1 MSAKRDISTY
11 IKEIS
16 KIYPVIAILGPRQS
30 GKTTLAKKIFN
41 KKPYVNLEKP
51 KDRDFA
57 LSDPE
62 LFLNQFPEGA
72 IIDEIQHAPN
82 LFSDIQ
88 AIVDEKKQKSMF
100 VLTGSQNFAL
110 MKEISQS
117 LAGRIGL
124 ATLLPF
130 SLIEIKKNYKDID
143 INNIEELIYT
153 GFYPKI
159 YDEKA
164 RPSIIHED
172 YIKTYLERDLR
183 DWAQIQDLNLFRRF
197 MKMCASRVGQVLNMS
212 NIGEDLGV
220 SHTTIKKWINLL
232 EASYIIYLLPA
243 FNSNINK
250 QLIKSPKLH
259 FYDVG
264 LAAHLLDIETP
275 KQLVTHSLR
284 GNLFENL
291 VVSEVIKFRY
301 NQGLK
306 SNLYFYRDKRHE
318 VDLLYKSA
326 EKLMPIE
333 IKSGQSISPDYF
345 KNLEYFNTIFSQN
358 TIDPTVVYA
367 SQEEQKRSKAHVT
380 NILGLIKKLNAITG

>member
-1 MSAKRDISTY
+1 MSAKRELRTY
-11 IKEIS
+11 IEEIS
-16 KIYPVIAILGPRQS
+16 LIYPVIAILGPRQS
-30 GKTTLAKKIFN
+30 GKTTLAQKVFN

-72 IIDEIQHAPN
+72 IIDEIQHVPS
-82 LFSDIQ
+82 LFSYIQ

-110 MKEISQS
+110 MKDISQS

-124 ATLLPF
+124 ASLLPF
-130 SLIEIKKNYKDID
+130 SITEIKKNYKDVD
-143 INNIEELIYT
+143 LKNIEELIYT

-164 RPSIIHED
+164 KPRIIHED

-197 MKMCASRVGQVLNMS
+197 MKMCACRVGQVLNMS

-250 QLIKSPKLH
+250 QLVKSPKLH

-275 KQLVTHSLR
+275 KQLITHSLR

-306 SNLYFYRDKRHE
+306 SNLYFYRDKRYE
-318 VDLLYKSA
+318 VDLLYKVA
-326 EKLMPIE
+326 EDLMPIE
-333 IKSGQSISPDYF
+333 IKSGQSISEDYF
-345 KNLEYFNTIFSQN
+345 KNLEYFANLFPKNTIN
-358 TIDPTVVYA
+358 PTVVYA
-367 SQEEQKRSKAHVT
+367 ASQEQKRSNALVT
-380 NILGLIKKLNAITG
+380 HPLGLIKELSRF

>member
-1 MSAKRDISTY
+1 MSAKRELRTY
-11 IKEIS
+11 IEEIS
-16 KIYPVIAILGPRQS
+16 LIYPVIAILGPRQS
-30 GKTTLAKKIFN
+30 GKTTLAQKVFN

-72 IIDEIQHAPN
+72 IIDEIQHVPS
-82 LFSDIQ
+82 LFSYIQ

-110 MKEISQS
+110 MKDISQS

-124 ATLLPF
+124 ASLLPF
-130 SLIEIKKNYKDID
+130 SITEIKKNYKDVD
-143 INNIEELIYT
+143 LKNIEELIYT

-164 RPSIIHED
+164 KPRIIHED

-243 FNSNINK
+243 YNANVNK
-250 QLIKSPKLH
+250 QLVKSPKLH

-275 KQLVTHSLR
+275 KQLITHSLR

-306 SNLYFYRDKRHE
+306 SNLYFYRDKRYE
-318 VDLLYKSA
+318 VDLLYKVA
-326 EKLMPIE
+326 EDLMPIE
-333 IKSGQSISPDYF
+333 IKSGQSISEDYF
-345 KNLEYFNTIFSQN
+345 KNLEYFANLFPKNTIN
-358 TIDPTVVYA
+358 PTVVYA
-367 SQEEQKRSKAHVT
+367 ASQEQKRSNALVT
-380 NILGLIKKLNAITG
+380 HPLGLIKELSRF

>member
-1 MSAKRDISTY
+1 MDAKRELASY

-16 KIYPVIAILGPRQS
+16 KIYPVLGILGPRQS
-30 GKTTLAKKIFN
+30 GKTTLVKELFN
-41 KKPYVNLEKP
+41 KKPYINLEKP

-57 LSDPE
+57 LEDPE
-62 LFLNQFPEGA
+62 LFLNQFPDGA
-72 IIDEIQHAPN
+72 IIDEIQYAPN
-82 LFSDIQ
+82 LFSYIQ
-88 AIVDEKKQKSMF
+88 VIVDEQKQKSMF

-110 MKEISQS
+110 MKNISQS

-130 SLIEIKKNYKDID
+130 SLVEIEKNYKDVD
-143 INNIEELIYT
+143 VKNIEQLIYT

-164 RPSIIHED
+164 NPRIILED

-212 NIGEDLGV
+212 NIAEDLGL
-220 SHTTIKKWINLL
+220 SHTTIKKWISLL
-232 EASYIIYLLPA
+232 EASYIIFLLPA
-243 FNSNINK
+243 FNANINK

-264 LAAHLLDIETP
+264 LAAHLLDIENP
-275 KQLVTHSLR
+275 KQLISHSLR
-284 GNLFENL
+284 GNLFENF
-291 VVSEVIKFRY
+291 VVSELIKFRF
-301 NQGLK
+301 NQGFT

-318 VDLLYKSA
+318 VDLLYKIA
-326 EKLMPIE
+326 DKLMPIE
-333 IKSGQSISPDYF
+333 IKSGQSISEDYF
-345 KNLEYFNTIFSQN
+345 KNLNYFTDLFPENSIN
-358 TIDPTVVYA
+358 PTLVYA
-367 SQEEQKRSKAHVT
+367 ASDEQKRSKALVT
-380 NILGLIKKLNAITG
+380 NTLGLIKQLKGVS

>member
-1 MSAKRDISTY
+1 MDAKRELASY

-16 KIYPVIAILGPRQS
+16 KIYPVLGILGPRQS
-30 GKTTLAKKIFN
+30 GKTTLVKELFN
-41 KKPYVNLEKP
+41 KKPYINLEKP

-57 LSDPE
+57 LEDPE
-62 LFLNQFPEGA
+62 LFLNQFPNGA
-72 IIDEIQHAPN
+72 IIDEIQYAPN
-82 LFSDIQ
+82 LFSYIQ
-88 AIVDEKKQKSMF
+88 VIVDEQKQKSMF

-110 MKEISQS
+110 MKNISQS

-130 SLIEIKKNYKDID
+130 SLVEIEKNYKDVD
-143 INNIEELIYT
+143 VKNIEQLIYT

-164 RPSIIHED
+164 NPRIILED

-212 NIGEDLGV
+212 NIAEDLGL
-220 SHTTIKKWINLL
+220 SHTTIKKWISLL
-232 EASYIIYLLPA
+232 EAGYIIFLLPA
-243 FNSNINK
+243 FNANINK

-264 LAAHLLDIETP
+264 LAAHLLDIENP
-275 KQLVTHSLR
+275 KQLISHSLR
-284 GNLFENL
+284 GNLFENF
-291 VVSEVIKFRY
+291 VVSELIKFRF
-301 NQGLK
+301 NQGFT

-318 VDLLYKSA
+318 VDLLYKIA
-326 EKLMPIE
+326 DKLMPIE
-333 IKSGQSISPDYF
+333 IKSGQSISEDYF
-345 KNLEYFNTIFSQN
+345 KNLNYFTDLFPENSIN
-358 TIDPTVVYA
+358 PTLVYA
-367 SQEEQKRSKAHVT
+367 ASDEQKRSKALVT
-380 NILGLIKKLNAITG
+380 NTLGLIKQLKEVS

>member
-1 MSAKRDISTY
+1 MSATRELKLY

-16 KIYPVIAILGPRQS
+16 RIYPVIAILGPRQS
-30 GKTTLAKKIFN
+30 GKTTLAKKIFS

-72 IIDEIQHAPN
+72 IIDEIQYAPI
-82 LFSDIQ
+82 LFSYIQ
-88 AIVDEKKQKSMF
+88 SIVDEKKRKAMF

-110 MKEISQS
+110 MKNISQS

-124 ATLLPF
+124 ASLLPF
-130 SLIEIKKNYKDID
+130 SISEIKKSYKDID
-143 INNIEELIYT
+143 IHNVEELMYT

-159 YDEKA
+159 YDEKVK
-164 RPSIIHED
+164 PSIILED

-197 MKMCASRVGQVLNMS
+197 MKMCASRVGQVINMS

-220 SHTTIKKWINLL
+220 SHTTIKKWIGLL
-232 EASYIIYLLPA
+232 EASYIVYLLPA
-243 FNSNINK
+243 YNANINK
-250 QLIKSPKLH
+250 QLVKSPKLH

-264 LAAHLLDIETP
+264 LASHLLDIDNP
-275 KQLVTHSLR
+275 KQLISHSLR
-284 GNLFENL
+284 GNLFENM
-291 VVSEVIKFRY
+291 VVSEVLKFRY

-306 SNLYFYRDKRHE
+306 SNLYFYRDKRYE
-318 VDLLYKSA
+318 VDLIYKVA
-326 EKLMPIE
+326 EDLMPIE
-333 IKSGQSISPDYF
+333 IKSGQSISEDYF
-345 KNLEYFNTIFSQN
+345 KNLEYFSDLFQKNTIN
-358 TIDPTVVYA
+358 PTVVYA
-367 SQEEQKRSKAHVT
+367 ASQEQKRSNAHIT
-380 NILGLIKKLNAITG
+380 HLLGLIKKLSQY